1 MKFREPYKFEKIMEG
16 EEDVGEDAPAEEKE
30 EIEHEL
36 DESLPI
42 INFASCTSDKWIEF
56 MLDFSDLTDE
66 EELLHFCVIY
76 FAVAKA
82 EEEAEAAEIAAW
94 AE

>member
-1 MKFREPYKFEKIMEG
+1 MSCSRADIISCMYLNGYVCKMKFREPYKFEKIMEG

-42 INFASCTSDKWIEF
+42 INFASCTSDEF
-56 MLDFSDLTDE
+56 IDFFDLMMRRNYYT
-66 EELLHFCVIY
+66 FV
-76 FAVAKA
+76 
-82 EEEAEAAEIAAW
+82 
-94 AE
+94 